1 MGSSQEKEI
10 KIRLPLDLHEKFF
23 RAFPGYGERSTII
36 RKLVTRLVDRCES
49 EPEFLDSIIEVLR
62 DE

>member
-1 MGSSQEKEI
+1 MAQEKEI
-10 KIRLPLDLHEKFF
+10 KIRLPLDIHEKFF

-36 RKLVTRLVDRCES
+36 RKFIVRLVERCES
-49 EPEFLDSIIEVLR
+49 EQKLLDDIIEVLR